1 MQASRTCA
9 GCEKHF
15 RARPQSP
22 NQRFC
27 SDPNC
32 QKERR
37 RRWQAAKR
45 QKDPDYRENQSRAQ
59 AAWARANLTYWSDYR
74 QRHPD
79 YEKRNRERQ
88 RERDARRRVT
98 SVLAKS
104 DAWAPETG
112 VPSGVYRISPVT
124 GDDLAKSDAWMV
136 RITAVS
142 TACAPSAAAG

>member
-1 MQASRTCA
+1 MKESRPCA
-9 GCEKHF
+9 GCKKHF
-15 RARPQSP
+15 HPRPQSP
-22 NQRFC
+22 KQRFC
-27 SDPNC
+27 SETIC

-45 QKDPDYRENQSRAQ
+45 QNDPDYQENQVRAQ
-59 AAWARANLTYWSDYR
+59 AKWAGANPSYWSDYR

-79 YEKRNRERQ
+79 YVKRNRERQ

-104 DAWAPETG
+104 DAWAPESG
-112 VPSGVYRISPVT
+112 VPSGIYRISPVT

-136 RITAVS
+136 RITDVS
-142 TACAPSAAAG
+142 RPCAATG

>member
-1 MQASRTCA
+1 MKESRQCA
-9 GCEKHF
+9 GCKKHF
-15 RARPQSP
+15 HPRPQSP
-22 NQRFC
+22 KQRFC
-27 SDPNC
+27 SESSC

-37 RRWQAAKR
+37 RRWQGAKR
-45 QKDPDYRENQSRAQ
+45 QNDPDYRENQARAQ
-59 AAWARANLTYWSDYR
+59 AKWAEANPSYWSDYR

-79 YEKRNRERQ
+79 YVKRNRERQ

-112 VPSGVYRISPVT
+112 VPSGIYRLSPVT

-136 RITAVS
+136 RITDVS
-142 TACAPSAAAG
+142 RRCVPTG

>member
-1 MQASRTCA
+1 MKESWQCA
-9 GCEKHF
+9 GCSKHF
-15 RARPQSP
+15 HPRPQSP
-22 NQRFC
+22 RQQYC
-27 SDPNC
+27 SESIC

-45 QKDPDYRENQSRAQ
+45 QNDPDYQENQARAQ
-59 AAWARANLTYWSDYR
+59 AKWAGANLSYWSDYR

-79 YEKRNRERQ
+79 YVKRNRERQ

-98 SVLAKS
+98 PVLAKS

-112 VPSGVYRISPVT
+112 VPSGIYRLSRVT

-136 RITAVS
+136 RITDVS
-142 TACAPSAAAG
+142 RPCAMMG